1 VEWSDAQ
8 EVRRVIDRADQVHA
22 LHRTRPRSR
31 FLRLSMA
38 MLAVLM
44 LAAWSSDE
52 LSFDDAFSAR
62 RSANAARFLGEIVPY
77 PLQGQPFDAAVA
89 VDWADAR
96 LEDASGAVEMTLA
109 VSVAAA
115 TLAALA
121 GLLLSVPAARNIA
134 SPDALVDA
142 TTRPSLAL
150 RAGWVSLVAAIRAL
164 MIFVR
169 SVPEYIWAFLLVQL
183 FGFAAW
189 PAVFALAIHNAGILG
204 KLTAETLED
213 ADQEPARALRALGAT
228 RAQAV
233 AAALAPQILPRFLL
247 YFFYRWETC
256 LREATVLGML
266 GVLSLGSL
274 VRDARASNF
283 YDEMVLYVA
292 IAAMLVL
299 AGDLLSA
306 AARAIVRRAS

>member
-1 VEWSDAQ
+1 MIDQ
-8 EVRRVIDRADQVHA
+8 GDPIDRVRA
-22 LHRTRPRSR
+22 LHHHRPRSR
-31 FLRLSMA
+31 FLRLSVAAMA
-38 MLAVLM
+38 ALVV
-44 LAAWSSDE
+44 AAWSSDE

-62 RSANAARFLGEIVPY
+62 RAANAARFLGEVVPY
-77 PLQGQPFDAAVA
+77 PLRGRPFDAAVA
-89 VDWADAR
+89 VAWVRDH
-96 LEDASGAVEMTLA
+96 LENASGAVETTLA
-109 VSVAAA
+109 ISVAAV
-115 TLAALA
+115 TLAALS

-134 SPDALVDA
+134 SPEALVDA
-142 TTRPSLAL
+142 TAAPSWPVRARWAAL
-150 RAGWVSLVAAIRAL
+150 VVGVRAF

-169 SVPEYIWAFLLVQL
+169 SVPEYVWAFLLVRL

-204 KLTAETLED
+204 KLTAETIED
-213 ADQEPARALRALGAT
+213 ADQKPARALRALGAT
-228 RAQAV
+228 RTQAV

-283 YDEMVLYVA
+283 YDDLVLYVA
-292 IAAMLVL
+292 IAAALVL